1 MAQHISRRDLKRDE
15 VRETFTHGAEAVALH
30 KTGVALAIVA
40 VLVVLAAVLGWRYYA
55 AHQTTAASA
64 ALGDALTVYNARIRA
79 AGEAAEPNEVTY
91 VDEKNKWQD
100 AARKFDDIVAKYGRT
115 RPGQQ
120 AEYYAAICYENLGNY
135 AQAEKDLKS
144 VEDAGDADLAPLA
157 RFQHAELY
165 NRMGKPTDAANLY
178 HQLLTTSSVLVPKP
192 LVMLGLA
199 NVYAKSNPLEA
210 AKMLNQIKTDYPGT
224 AAADEADKLLETSAA
239 APKT

>member
-1 MAQHISRRDLKRDE
+1 MAQHISRKDLKRDE
-15 VRETFTHGAEAVALH
+15 FRETFTHGAEAVALH
-30 KTGVALAIVA
+30 KSGVGLTVLA
-40 VLVVLAAVLGWRYYA
+40 VVVILAAVLGWRYYA

-64 ALGDALTVYNARIRA
+64 ALSDAMTTYNARIRT
-79 AGEAAEPNEVTY
+79 AAEPAGPDEVTY
-91 VDEKNKWQD
+91 VDERNKWQD

-120 AEYYAAICYENLGNY
+120 AQFYAALCYEQLGSY
-135 AQAEKDLKS
+135 AEAEKDLKA

-165 NRMGKPTDAANLY
+165 DRQGKSTDAANLY

-199 NVYAKSNPLEA
+199 NVYAKTNPVEA
-210 AKMLNQIKTDYPGT
+210 TKMLNQIKTEFPGS
-224 AAADEADKLLETSAA
+224 AAADEADRRLEAG
-239 APKT
+239 PKT

>member
-15 VRETFTHGAEAVALH
+15 VRETFTHGAEAVASH
-30 KTGVALAIVA
+30 KTGVAVA
-40 VLVVLAAVLGWRYYA
+40 VGVIAIVLAAIFGWRYYA

-64 ALGDALTVYNARIRA
+64 ALGDALTVYNARIRT
-79 AGEAAEPNEVTY
+79 AAEPAVPNEVTY

-100 AARKFDDIVAKYGRT
+100 ATKKFDDIVGKYGRT

-120 AEYYAAICYENLGNY
+120 AEFYSAICYENLGSY
-135 AQAEKDLKS
+135 AQAEKDLKA

-165 NRMGKPTDAANLY
+165 DRMGKPTDAANLY

-199 NVYAKSNPLEA
+199 NVYAKTNPSEA
-210 AKMLNQIKTDYPGT
+210 AKMLNQIKSEFPGS
-224 AAADEADKLLETSAA
+224 AAADEADKRLEMAA
-239 APKT
+239 AGPKT